1 MPLGKTFQSFSL
13 AKRVII
19 VTGGSSGIGRAAALL
34 FADRGAAVVIA
45 DIDEKQGREV
55 VREITAAGGRAGV
68 IRTDVTKEADVAAMA
83 AFAVSEFGGLHGA
96 FNNAGTAGKCAP
108 LAEMSL
114 LDWQRTIDINQT
126 SVFLCMKYEIA
137 HMLKNGGGSVV
148 NTSSGAGITG
158 SPNMPDYIAS
168 KHAVIGLTRSAAVDY
183 SAKGIRVN
191 ALLPGASLTP
201 MLLGTFERDSTVRQM
216 VEHGHPIGR
225 LAQPTEIAE
234 GAAWLLSDAASY
246 VTGACLCVDGGFTS
260 KAA

>member
-1 MPLGKTFQSFSL
+1 MSLGETFQSFSL

-19 VTGGSSGIGRAAALL
+19 VTGGSSGIGRAAAQL

-45 DIDEKQGREV
+45 DIDEKQGPEV
-55 VREITAAGGRAGV
+55 VREITTAGGCAGF
-68 IRTDVTKEADVAAMA
+68 IRTDVTKEADVAAMV

-96 FNNAGTAGKCAP
+96 FNNAGTAGKCEP
-108 LAEMSL
+108 LTEMSL
-114 LDWQRTIDINQT
+114 RDWQRTIDVNQT
-126 SVFLCMKYEIA
+126 AVFLCMKYEIA

-191 ALLPGASLTP
+191 ALLPGAALTP
-201 MLLGTFERDSTVRQM
+201 MLLGTFERDPTVKQM
-216 VEHGHPIGR
+216 VENG
-225 LAQPTEIAE
+225 
-234 GAAWLLSDAASY
+234 
-246 VTGACLCVDGGFTS
+246 
-260 KAA
+260 